1 MKQVFL
7 NLIINAVQAMPNG
20 GIIEIESSQNKSDI
34 VCKFSDTGIGISK
47 EQQEKL
53 FTPFFTSKERGT
65 GLGLA
70 IVHGILERHKGKIR
84 FTTKEN
90 QGTTFTISLP
100 IETE

>member
-20 GIIEIESSQNKSDI
+20 GIIDIESSQNKSDI
-34 VCKFSDTGIGISK
+34 VCKFSDTGIGISE

-70 IVHGILERHKGKIR
+70 IVHGILEGHKGKIR

-90 QGTTFTISLP
+90 QGTIFTISLP